1 MKIRLRI
8 LFLTVAVL
16 SFGLIN
22 APSAA
27 AQNMPGMNMPMPKA
41 KPKMKPKAKLKA
53 KPKTVSK
60 RKPKTSSKIKPK
72 PSVKTTKAKPKAKP
86 MEMNIPMDMPMPS
99 PTQTPK
105 TAPTQTPSPTP
116 MQTDMPMNM
125 PMPKPTVSPTP
136 SEMEMNMPVPT
147 ATPTTKSSPIDMPM
161 DMKMPT
167 ATPTPAPMPMDMN
180 MPMPA
185 PSPTPKP
192 SPAVGETR
200 TTLPN
205 LSPDKDFGEPVA
217 DNEIYSF
224 VLFDLLEYESNRGA
238 GNLRWDMVSWRGTD
252 YNRFWFKS
260 EGRQSVASKTGEIEV
275 QALYGR
281 LIAPYFDFQVGVRV
295 DNRWRRGR
303 NASRVL
309 VVVGLQGLAQ
319 YRFEIEP
326 ALFISYKGDVS
337 ARLTATKDFL
347 LTQKAI
353 LQGRFETNVATQKVE
368 KFGIGSGLNDV
379 GLGLRLRYEIRREFA
394 PYIGVSWSK
403 SFGQTADF
411 ARREGEA
418 TNRLSV
424 VGGARMWF

>member
-8 LFLTVAVL
+8 LFLTVAFV
-16 SFGLIN
+16 SVGLVIN
-22 APSAA
+22 ASSAA
-27 AQNMPGMNMPMPKA
+27 AQDMPGMNMPKAKTKA
-41 KPKMKPKAKLKA
+41 KPKQKAKTISKQKPK
-53 KPKTVSK
+53 P
-60 RKPKTSSKIKPK
+60 SSKIKPK
-72 PSVKTTKAKPKAKP
+72 QAAKTTKAKPKAKP
-86 MEMNIPMDMPMPS
+86 TEMNMPMDMPMPS

-116 MQTDMPMNM
+116 MQMDMN
-125 PMPKPTVSPTP
+125 MPKPTVTPTP
-136 SEMEMNMPVPT
+136 SEMEMNMPMPT
-147 ATPTTKSSPIDMPM
+147 ATPTPKPSPTNMPM
-161 DMKMPT
+161 EMNMPT
-167 ATPTPAPMPMDMN
+167 ATPTPAPMPMEMN

-192 SPAVGETR
+192 SSAGGETR

-205 LSPDKDFGEPVA
+205 LSSNKDFGEPVA

-238 GNLRWDMVSWRGTD
+238 GNLRWDMVGWRGTD

-260 EGRQSVASKTGEIEV
+260 EGRQSVGERTGEIEL

-309 VVVGLQGLAQ
+309 AVVGLQGLAQ

-353 LQGRFETNVATQKVE
+353 LQGRFETNVAAQKVE

-394 PYIGVSWSK
+394 PYIGVSWSR

-418 TNRLSV
+418 TNRLSI
-424 VGGARMWF
+424 VGGARIWF

>member
-1 MKIRLRI
+1 MKNRLPI
-8 LFLTVAVL
+8 LFFTIAAL
-16 SFGLIN
+16 SFGFILN
-22 APSAA
+22 ASRAA
-27 AQNMPGMNMPMPKA
+27 AQDK
-41 KPKMKPKAKLKA
+41 
-53 KPKTVSK
+53 
-60 RKPKTSSKIKPK
+60 
-72 PSVKTTKAKPKAKP
+72 
-86 MEMNIPMDMPMPS
+86 
-99 PTQTPK
+99 
-105 TAPTQTPSPTP
+105 
-116 MQTDMPMNM
+116 PMNM
-125 PMPKPTVSPTP
+125 PMPSPSATPKPSPSPSPTKMPLDMEKPTPKPT
-136 SEMEMNMPVPT
+136 
-147 ATPTTKSSPIDMPM
+147 I
-161 DMKMPT
+161 
-167 ATPTPAPMPMDMN
+167 TPTPQPMEMDTN

-192 SPAVGETR
+192 SSTGGGKR

-224 VLFDLLEYESNRGA
+224 LLFDLLEYESNRGA
-238 GNLRWDMVSWRGTD
+238 GSLRWDVLGWRGTD

-260 EGRQSVASKTGEIEV
+260 EGRQSFGERTGEIEV

-309 VVVGLQGLAQ
+309 AVVGLQGLAQ

-347 LTQKAI
+347 LTQKAV
-353 LQGRFETNVATQKVE
+353 LQGRFETNVAAQKVE
-368 KFGIGSGLNDV
+368 KFGVGSGLNDV

-394 PYIGVSWSK
+394 PYIGVSWSR

-411 ARREGEA
+411 ARRDGEA
-418 TNRLSV
+418 TNRLSI
-424 VGGARMWF
+424 VGGVRMWF